1 MNTGRL
7 LTCRV
12 MRLQAI
18 STGQTVRKMLRVVKR
33 NLSRKRIGKIRVMPM
48 NEAYPAILTSSWMQP
63 SALDIC
69 TAVGRN
75 TPPLNWKTMAK
86 NMERK
91 MHTGVGRNSLK

>member
-1 MNTGRL
+1 MEKHSNVPHMRKNPETRHTTMNTGRL

-48 NEAYPAILTSSWMQP
+48 NEA
-63 SALDIC
+63 
-69 TAVGRN
+69 
-75 TPPLNWKTMAK
+75 
-86 NMERK
+86 
-91 MHTGVGRNSLK
+91 